1 MNSKVLTLLIAAI
14 SIIGA
19 GLFVNVVR
27 IDKEDVE
34 ALSGA
39 VGPLVSYSTWLLI
52 GVVVV
57 AIVAS
62 LWGMFKNPAALKKTL
77 LGLVALGVLFAI
89 SYFMSSDAQVIG
101 ADGGVL
107 AAQGGTSKWVGT
119 GISFSM
125 ILGVI
130 AGGFFVVD
138 LLKGIV
144 KS

>member
-1 MNSKVLTLLIAAI
+1 MNNKILTLLIAAI
-14 SIIGA
+14 SLIGA
-19 GLFVNVVR
+19 ALFVNVVR

-34 ALSGA
+34 ALSTA

-62 LWGMFKNPAALKKTL
+62 LWGMLKNPAALKKTL
-77 LGLVALGVLFAI
+77 LGILALAVLFAV
-89 SYFMSSDAQVIG
+89 SYFMSSDAQVLG
-101 ADGGVL
+101 ADGGL
-107 AAQGGTSKWVGT
+107 LSAQGSTSKWVGT

-125 ILGVI
+125 FLGAI
-130 AGGFFVVD
+130 AGAFFVWD